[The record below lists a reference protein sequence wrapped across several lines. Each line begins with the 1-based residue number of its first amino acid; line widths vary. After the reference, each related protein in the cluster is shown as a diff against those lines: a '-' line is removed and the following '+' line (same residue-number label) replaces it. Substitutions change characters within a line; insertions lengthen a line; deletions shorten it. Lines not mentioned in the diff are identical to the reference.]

1 MRVFLDV
8 PFRMRVAYYLY
19 LNWANAPG
27 RCKPS
32 RKPTLKLMIIYQIY
46 PRSFNDSN
54 HDGVGDLPGITAK
67 LDYIQSLGVDM
78 IWVGPFFKSPMRDF
92 GYDVADYRDVD
103 PMFGTLADFRIL
115 LAQAKQR
122 GMGIMIDMVMS
133 HTSDEHP
140 WFKASRQKSEGRD
153 DWYLWAD
160 PKRDGTPPNNWM
172 SVFGGPAWQWDAG
185 RRQYFFHT
193 FLSSQPDLNLHCP
206 AVQDQVLAEMEFW
219 LKEGVAGFR
228 LDACIHLFQDLELR
242 DNPPIEDSSRALHPY
257 GWQEHEFDKYRPE
270 VLPFLERV
278 RTLLDVYGAFSV
290 GEVGGDNALPVMG
303 QYTRPGRLHSAYSF
317 DLIRSDRSEAHVRH
331 VLTELQKHIT
341 APGLACVALSNHD
354 VARVVTRWGEG
365 RQPQAH
371 AKQMLA
377 LLACMHGVICLYQG
391 EELGLPQADV
401 PFERLQDPFGK
412 AFWPKYKGRDGCRTP
427 LPWNSQ
433 APWGGFS
440 TTEPWLPVDPHHLT
454 LSVEQQET
462 QDDSTLSFAR
472 AIFALRKARPEL
484 REGELQFL
492 TDMPRGV
499 LAFSR
504 MLTQGEEL
512 RCLFNLSDNARQ
524 VSFAADGRVV
534 VSQHAEV
541 RGDMLTL
548 EPSGFCLYERVL
560 TPTCTQQVDIT
571 PLLESANQQERQEV
585 FG

>member
-1 MRVFLDV
+1 
-8 PFRMRVAYYLY
+8 
-19 LNWANAPG
+19 
-27 RCKPS
+27 
-32 RKPTLKLMIIYQIY
+32 MIIYQIY

-54 HDGVGDLPGITAK
+54 HDGIGDLPGISAK

-78 IWVGPFFKSPMRDF
+78 IWIAPFFKSPMRDF
-92 GYDVADYRDVD
+92 GYDVADYREVD
-103 PMFGTLADFRIL
+103 PMFGTLEDFRRL
-115 LAQAKQR
+115 LKQAKQR

-140 WFKASRQKSEGRD
+140 WFKASRQKTEDRD

-185 RRQYFFHT
+185 RRQYYFHT
-193 FLSSQPDLNLHCP
+193 FLASQPDLNLHCV
-206 AVQDQVLAEMEFW
+206 AAQDQVLAEMEFW

-228 LDACIHLFQDLELR
+228 FDACIHLFQDLQLR
-242 DNPPIEDSSRALHPY
+242 DNPPIDDAARALHPY

-278 RTLLDVYGAFSV
+278 RTLLDAYGAFSV
-290 GEVGGDNALPVMG
+290 GEVSGDRALPAMG
-303 QYTRPGRLHSAYSF
+303 QYTRAGRLHSAYSF
-317 DLIRSDRSEAHVRH
+317 DLIRSERSDAHVRR
-331 VLTELQKHIT
+331 VLTQLQKHIK

-354 VARVVTRWGEG
+354 VARVATRWGEG
-365 RQPQAH
+365 REPADH

-391 EELGLPQADV
+391 EELGLPQAEV

-427 LPWNSQ
+427 IPWNSQ
-433 APWGGFS
+433 APRAGFS
-440 TTEPWLPVDPHHLT
+440 TIEPWLPVDPQHLP

-462 QDDSTLSFAR
+462 QGDSTLAFAR
-472 AIFALRKARPEL
+472 AILALRQARPEL
-484 REGELQFL
+484 KHGELRFL
-492 TDMPRGV
+492 KKMPRGL

-504 MLTQGEEL
+504 MRMQGEEL
-512 RCLFNLSDNARQ
+512 RCLFNLTDKTLQAA
-524 VSFAADGRVV
+524 FAADGCVV
-534 VSQHAEV
+534 VAQNAEIQ
-541 RGDMLTL
+541 GDRLTL
-548 EPSGFCLYERVL
+548 GPSGFCLYERVL
-560 TPTCTQQVDIT
+560 TASEMQQVA
-571 PLLESANQQERQEV
+571 PAPVEQNVLEDEPQEM